1 MGEAGDSFVQ
11 ERGQLIVWGYVNR
24 PNLDGFHCPR
34 EALWRMD
41 SETEKSREHCELLY
55 SSFTILVLFHKAQN
69 LQQPP

>member
-41 SETEKSREHCELLY
+41 SETE
-55 SSFTILVLFHKAQN
+55 
-69 LQQPP
+69 